1 MPLDPEFVADCP
13 YAPGGLL
20 LDEILSID
28 ADKGHVTARMLTH
41 EDLPLTRE
49 QRRAETAAANKAGE
63 LTPAGGGEAPKAK
76 STTKSNVSRDQRK
89 AETAKMNQEGQL
101 APAGG
106 SLAEPAHGKP
116 STKTKAQRAA
126 EIEEARKKGEMV
138 PAGGGH
144 PTK

>member
-1 MPLDPEFVADCP
+1 MSSKTILLTALAVAATLAWQSASAQASAVSRD
-13 YAPGGLL
+13 
-20 LDEILSID
+20 
-28 ADKGHVTARMLTH
+28 
-41 EDLPLTRE
+41 

-76 STTKSNVSRDQRK
+76 STAKSTVSRDQRK
-89 AETAKMNQEGQL
+89 AETAKMNESGQL

-106 SLAEPAHGKP
+106 SLKQPAHGKP

-126 EIEEARKKGEMV
+126 EIEEARKKGEMT
-138 PAGGGH
+138 PAGQGG